1 MSVVQAGAKVGATIQ
16 EHSDHLLEAN
26 RRALKAEKE
35 LARVR
40 KELEDM
46 TRQRDF
52 LPQKLRLCSV
62 RVVM

>member
-46 TRQRDF
+46 THQRDF
-52 LPQKLRLCSV
+52 LLQSH
-62 RVVM
+62 